1 MLKSTFCLWDSLV
14 VVVEVEQRG
23 GTIGRAR
30 QRLVLLAEA
39 RTDAPDIEHGVEGG
53 TAALCLL
60 VAVGGEGLCHGWFLM
75 PEALRCPYQE
85 GHMQLVL
92 RSSGRSMK
100 EELVTVVEDVLAMVA
115 RIEHGA
121 HASVC
126 AQALYHPIEHKV
138 GVADGVV
145 VGVDEVGTVLLL
157 GLAMRVGLEMRHL
170 SGIAVHVVEVRA
182 IGVEHD
188 ELLLALLTQYL
199 VEDGQQ
205 VGVIVVAVLA
215 RGFGQL
221 TASGVGIA
229 RLEEEPLVGLFAQEV
244 DERVVGAL
252 IAQKHGVEACLTE
265 CLQDA
270 FLVEE
275 TLEVGGRSLREEHGH
290 TLVGGVRLGGDIAE
304 RHQSRGLAEPWIGVA
319 LITIETE
326 VHGSCRLAYH
336 HDVDLTGVLGMG
348 RLGIEAETGRCLL
361 VVDGGVVALHGKV
374 EVIEHVDGVEVVEH
388 AILWGMMVVGCYIVL
403 AFVVLCIREI
413 DRSHTATAYHGY
425 ACCPLTTT
433 LSESIRQHRGL
444 LAPYGHHA
452 QDEQGQIEDEDTRHA
467 RNEVVEQLHG
477 LARIGGYEVE
487 EHIHGYD
494 ALAEEIE
501 QHDLES
507 RKEDD
512 GEEPPH
518 HLARLARDAHQSHV
532 DTKGQHDVGK
542 GCPCAEVLGET
553 KGHIGHGKRDDGIPV
568 YDFVE

>member
-1 MLKSTFCLWDSLV
+1 
-14 VVVEVEQRG
+14 
-23 GTIGRAR
+23 
-30 QRLVLLAEA
+30 
-39 RTDAPDIEHGVEGG
+39 
-53 TAALCLL
+53 
-60 VAVGGEGLCHGWFLM
+60 
-75 PEALRCPYQE
+75 
-85 GHMQLVL
+85 MQLVL

-126 AQALYHPIEHKV
+126 SQALYHPTEHKV

-188 ELLLALLTQYL
+188 EFLLALPGQYP

-215 RGFGQL
+215 RSFGQL

-336 HDVDLTGVLGMG
+336 HDVDLAGVLGMG
-348 RLGIEAETGRCLL
+348 RPGIEAETGRCLL

-388 AILWGMMVVGCYIVL
+388 AIVWGVMVVELC
-403 AFVVLCIREI
+403 VVGR
-413 DRSHTATAYHGY
+413 T
-425 ACCPLTTT
+425 
-433 LSESIRQHRGL
+433 
-444 LAPYGHHA
+444 
-452 QDEQGQIEDEDTRHA
+452 
-467 RNEVVEQLHG
+467 
-477 LARIGGYEVE
+477 
-487 EHIHGYD
+487 
-494 ALAEEIE
+494 
-501 QHDLES
+501 
-507 RKEDD
+507 
-512 GEEPPH
+512 
-518 HLARLARDAHQSHV
+518 
-532 DTKGQHDVGK
+532 
-542 GCPCAEVLGET
+542 GET
-553 KGHIGHGKRDDGIPV
+553 GRGNKDAPHDGQG
-568 YDFVE
+568 

>member
-60 VAVGGEGLCHGWFLM
+60 VAVGGEGLCHGWLLM
-75 PEALRCPYQE
+75 LEALRCPYQE
-85 GHMQLVL
+85 GHMQLIL

-126 AQALYHPIEHKV
+126 SQALYHPTEHKV

-188 ELLLALLTQYL
+188 ELLLALPGQYP

-265 CLQDA
+265 GLQDA

-336 HDVDLTGVLGMG
+336 HDVDLAGVLGMG
-348 RLGIEAETGRCLL
+348 RPGIEAETGRCLL

-388 AILWGMMVVGCYIVL
+388 AIVWGMMVVELCVVGGTGETGRGNKDASCYG
-403 AFVVLCIREI
+403 
-413 DRSHTATAYHGY
+413 DATSPQGIS
-425 ACCPLTTT
+425 
-433 LSESIRQHRGL
+433 LSEGRGQHGCL

-532 DTKGQHDVGK
+532 DTKGQHGVGK